1 VEDWER
7 KLLDKAKEVVK
18 HGWGRCEI
26 IVTNKGL
33 RKQYSRTLTDVDDE
47 KPLQSFK
54 KGI

>member
-1 VEDWER
+1 MEDWER

-26 IVTNKGL
+26 VITNNGL

-54 KGI
+54 KGV